1 MAPVYFTVFVL
12 SALGSLSFYIL
23 LSGVALQDDL
33 LLALCSFSHLLL
45 PDRMLMPGWRRSR
58 CISSDFFESQAAP
71 LSPPLAA
78 VPWWMSPLASA
89 CGACG
94 TRCMRPRPTRRP
106 AGSRQARAQSRG
118 RGRNQDRRKPAA
130 SRKLAPSGHE
140 GLGSQRRPR
149 TASEVA
155 VRSCNP

>member
-1 MAPVYFTVFVL
+1 MVTSLKHTRAHAHNHTSNCSWETTLLPRIHNGAHVATVYFTVFVL

-78 VPWWMSPLASA
+78 VPWWMSLLASA

-94 TRCMRPRPTRRP
+94 ATQIRPLPAYHSCCAAAAAGELPHTAVTHRR
-106 AGSRQARAQSRG
+106 Q
-118 RGRNQDRRKPAA
+118 
-130 SRKLAPSGHE
+130 
-140 GLGSQRRPR
+140 
-149 TASEVA
+149 T
-155 VRSCNP
+155 